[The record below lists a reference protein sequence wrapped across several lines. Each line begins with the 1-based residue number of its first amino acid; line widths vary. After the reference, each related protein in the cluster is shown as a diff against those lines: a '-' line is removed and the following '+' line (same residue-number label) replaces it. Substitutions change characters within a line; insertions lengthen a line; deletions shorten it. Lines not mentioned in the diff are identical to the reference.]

1 LRAKPLGLN
10 TILTYVPWNLHKP
23 KSGKLIFEGIAGMIP
38 FLKLC
43 HKIGFFVMLWA
54 GPYICASQA

>member
-1 LRAKPLGLN
+1 MRAKSFG
-10 TILTYVPWNLHKP
+10 LTYVPWNLHKP
-23 KSGKLIFEGIAGMIP
+23 KLVKLIFEGIAGIIP

-43 HKIGFFVMLWA
+43 YKLDFLVMLLA